1 MPLLWESAISWIRE
15 RGLTHPFIPSI
26 TGTPS
31 IRHWPQPSFMG
42 LGQGSAWISAVQLL
56 PGGQEPLLS
65 WGLTIRHL
73 FFLDLSRSTPTHTW
87 LRGMKTGPTLRKKH
101 EPDRT
106 GGTSLPSF
114 SPPWDPAS
122 TGHRVS
128 TQPVCTE
135 SLDCVQVVSTFIR
148 AAVIKV

>member
-1 MPLLWESAISWIRE
+1 MRECNFMNKRE
-15 RGLTHPFIPSI
+15 RSDSSIYSKYNWNSFHKTLTSAFIYGAGTRICLNFCGTVASRGSRAPLSWEAWPQDTCSSWTSQDPHLLTH
-26 TGTPS
+26 
-31 IRHWPQPSFMG
+31 
-42 LGQGSAWISAVQLL
+42 GSEGWKLD
-56 PGGQEPLLS
+56 PP
-65 WGLTIRHL
+65 WG
-73 FFLDLSRSTPTHTW
+73 
-87 LRGMKTGPTLRKKH
+87 KKH